1 MKRLFLTMALGLGL
15 GLVVGFAQPY
25 AVTTNIQTTAY
36 SKHLDDYAQPN
47 RVFLT
52 LLSTDS
58 RPSYQAF
65 LQIEIAGDGY
75 SLKSNPNF
83 IPPPIT
89 LYKDQPI
96 TLSGLSLATYLDPSN
111 LDFNGLSLESFLS
124 SGGRL
129 PDGPITIC
137 VEAYDFNRIGYPP
150 ISNTAC
156 SYGTIMTNAPPIVTA
171 PIGYTQAANPQ
182 NFLLSWQPQHFGAF
196 PVEYTVEI
204 YRDNTGFS
212 PDVTVNSTAP
222 VFTTTTNLTTY
233 NYSAIDPLLIK
244 GEDYLI
250 RVKAADIMGINYFEN
265 EGWSVIESFHF
276 GGECPTPVD
285 VRFGEVSDTHLEVLW
300 QLEESEGVNNIE
312 VSIEDENEELIFQTQ
327 LSREEERFTFEG
339 LEPGRAYTITVCTNC
354 EGAGQT
360 CVDLGPIS
368 TKSEGECEPS
378 MVESFKLQESFPF
391 YAILDWQPVS
401 GAMQYEVRYREME
414 GGSWTT
420 FAVAGNESEVKVAN
434 LIPGTTY
441 EAQIRVLCFEGEP
454 GPWSESVIWN
464 SDCATPDIVW
474 VESFDH
480 QSALFAWFSS
490 PYAKNYRLQY
500 RRKGTNS
507 WSNIYTTESSK
518 IVEGLQSSTTYEF
531 RLKLKCLD
539 NSWSS
544 YSPIFEFTTLQ
555 DCDPI
560 NTAAVHISNITA
572 SSAVVTVPHSD
583 LVEYYLVKYKAVSAS
598 NYEVI
603 QSATNVID
611 IEFLDPNTTYELIIA
626 NDCYDNWSDWTS
638 PLNFTTLC
646 GASDLAWAE
655 QVTAFSAT
663 LLTNSINGA
672 DEYQFEYREKGN
684 GEWSTMPASTD
695 LHVDLTGLND
705 LTTYEIRVR
714 SKCGGSWSDPSV
726 ISEFTTG
733 EDCSAPSAITV
744 SHESPFGFDLSWA
757 NNPRVD
763 RWQIHL
769 KAQDGSPIPSL
780 KVPGLGNEIPGVDGE
795 GWTFFHVQE
804 SAVNIDGLADN
815 TTYDIRVRAYCSDVL
830 PSDFSATYTGTTLS
844 NCQPPTDIWFD
855 NFNGEN
861 ITIHWTPEPYNDVW
875 EVAHRPKPGEGQD
888 SPWTNRTVEGSP
900 SLTLTGLQEGQDYE
914 FRIRA
919 NCSNFGWTDF
929 GPIGNWNHGP
939 CGAPTNVTEDITS
952 STTVELTWTGSGFA
966 TYTVLYRPMGV
977 TGAQYTSVNTN
988 ATNIELTGLQTGTIY
1003 EYTIAANCFGANTS
1017 FTYDDDFEIERE
1029 SLDNEFYECGVDTGI
1044 VDLSNLM
1051 PLSDLI
1057 QGDEVTIGDF
1067 KVIMDEVHGWGGNF
1081 NGTGYIPIPY
1091 LNMARINVKFS
1102 DIIVNDEY
1110 IVVDGEMV
1118 VTGIGVALLDDKAAA
1133 ILDDILNVL
1142 NTVDDVLEFAEDIIT
1157 SIEEAT
1163 AMFAEYLPAN
1173 IITDLEN
1180 AKQALE
1186 AAVASGNPSDITA
1199 AQAQLQTASDNY
1211 KTALSQLIQ
1220 DASTILQLALQKLE
1234 TDYQNNVT
1242 TLTNDLNTSEQ
1253 ALQNILDAQQTQ
1265 LFGTT
1270 AVSSIPNE
1278 DIKTDFIDMEE
1289 VKWSDMDPSVLSQ
1302 PFYQKSE
1309 DFLVDGNQYRL
1320 WQKLKDLKNEL
1331 QTDDDLTSLIELV
1344 KLEDM
1349 DIMKLVADGLANG
1362 DSHNVISDAVKQEL
1376 IDKVNIILL
1385 KAYGY

>member
-1 MKRLFLTMALGLGL
+1 MKRLLLTMALGLGL

-25 AVTTNIQTTAY
+25 AVTTNIQTTAF
-36 SKHLDDYAQPN
+36 SKYLDDYAQPN
-47 RVFLT
+47 RVFVT

-65 LQIEIAGDGY
+65 LQVEIAGDGY
-75 SLKSNPNF
+75 NLKSKPNF

-96 TLSGLSLATYLDPSN
+96 TLSGLSLAPYLDPNN
-111 LDFNGLSLESFLS
+111 LDFNGVSLESFLS
-124 SGGRL
+124 NGGRL

-137 VEAYDFNRIGYPP
+137 IEAYDFNRIGYPP
-150 ISNTAC
+150 ISNTSC

-182 NFLLSWQPQHFGAF
+182 NFLLSWQPQHVGAF

-222 VFTTTTNLTTY
+222 VFTATTNLTTY
-233 NYSAIDPLLIK
+233 NYSVIDPLLIK

-250 RVKAADIMGINYFEN
+250 RIKAADLLGVNYFEN

-276 GGECPTPVD
+276 GGECPSPVE
-285 VRFGEVSDTHLEVLW
+285 VSFGEISDTYLEVLW
-300 QLEESEGVNNIE
+300 QLEESEGVNHIE
-312 VSIEDENEELIFQTQ
+312 VSIEDENEEIVYQTQ
-327 LSREEERFTFEG
+327 VSREETRFTFEG
-339 LEPGRAYTITVCTNC
+339 LDPGRAYTITVCTNC

-360 CVDLGPIS
+360 CVDLGPIT
-368 TKSEGECEPS
+368 TKSEGECEPQE
-378 MVESFKLQESFPF
+378 VESFKLQESFPF
-391 YAILDWQPVS
+391 YAILDWSPIS
-401 GAMQYEVRYREME
+401 GAMQYEVRYRERE

-441 EAQIRVLCFEGEP
+441 EAQIRVLCYEGEP
-454 GPWSESVIWN
+454 GPWSELVIWN
-464 SDCATPDIVW
+464 SDCAAPDIVW

-480 QSALFAWFSS
+480 ESALFAWFSS

-507 WSNIYTTESSK
+507 WSNVYTTESSK
-518 IVEGLQSSTTYEF
+518 NIEGLQASTTYEF
-531 RLKLKCLD
+531 RLKLKCMD

-560 NTAAVHISNITA
+560 NAAAVHISNITA
-572 SSAVVTVPHSD
+572 SSAVITVPHSD

-611 IEFLDPNTTYELIIA
+611 IEFLEPNTTYELIIA

-655 QVTAFSAT
+655 QITAFSAT

-875 EVAHRPKPGEGQD
+875 EVAHRPKPNEGQEG
-888 SPWTNRTVEGSP
+888 SWTNRTVEGSP

-914 FRIRA
+914 FRIKS

-952 STTVELTWTGSGFA
+952 STTVKLTWTGSGFA

-988 ATNIELTGLQTGTIY
+988 SPTIELTGLQTGTIY
-1003 EYTIAANCFGANTS
+1003 EYTIAANCFGDNTS
-1017 FTYDDDFEIERE
+1017 FTYDGAFEIERE
-1029 SLDNEFYECGVDTGI
+1029 SLDNEFYECGLPLPN
-1044 VDLSNLM
+1044 VDLENTD
-1051 PLSDLI
+1051 PLIALYPEDSI
-1057 QGDEVTIGDF
+1057 KIGDF
-1067 KVIMDEVHGWGGNF
+1067 TVFVTEVDGGWGIFSGK
-1081 NGTGYIPIPY
+1081 GYIAIPY
-1091 LNMARINVKFS
+1091 LNMARVNVTFENIKINYEYLV
-1102 DIIVNDEY
+1102 VNGE
-1110 IVVDGEMV
+1110 VD
-1118 VTGIGVALLDDKAAA
+1118 VTGLGIKVLNEGMVQVLDGILSGLESLDDF
-1133 ILDDILNVL
+1133 LNESEQILNQL
-1142 NTVDDVLEFAEDIIT
+1142 D
-1157 SIEEAT
+1157 SIVQI
-1163 AMFAEYLPAN
+1163 FNNYLPN
-1173 IITDLEN
+1173 NVITDLAN
-1180 AKQALE
+1180 ARTALDNAQTQSDFDTAKAQLNAAKDAYKLELE
-1186 AAVASGNPSDITA
+1186 AF
-1199 AQAQLQTASDNY
+1199 
-1211 KTALSQLIQ
+1211 
-1220 DASTILQLALQKLE
+1220 LQKLVDIVKLSLQE
-1234 TDYQNNVT
+1234 LNADYGADLSNIQNTALNKENAAINDMVNNNNGLLSGAGFGTNVT
-1242 TLTNDLNTSEQ
+1242 SVILESEFTTYEPIDNQLLSDPDLQ
-1253 ALQNILDAQQTQ
+1253 AFLQANLDFQQAKRNVAHANIL
-1265 LFGTT
+1265 
-1270 AVSSIPNE
+1270 
-1278 DIKTDFIDMEE
+1278 IDMY
-1289 VKWSDMDPSVLSQ
+1289 PT
-1302 PFYQKSE
+1302 
-1309 DFLVDGNQYRL
+1309 
-1320 WQKLKDLKNEL
+1320 L
-1331 QTDDDLTSLIELV
+1331 QTDDQVTEFLL
-1344 KLEDM
+1344 
-1349 DIMKLVADGLANG
+1349 LAKEVG
-1362 DSHNVISDAVKQEL
+1362 VDL
-1376 IDKVNIILL
+1376 IDEIGSRIKNQDPDQQIINYAKPEIVNAMSIILL
-1385 KAYGY
+1385 KTK